1 MIPLSIFE
9 KILVTFLMNE
19 NSLVLY
25 FDANY
30 FDEILTY
37 VEVATDIAIL
47 ITCFKNLLFFKIF
60 QNINQNCF
68 QNFYDLCFQK
78 NEEAN

>member
-1 MIPLSIFE
+1 MIPLPMFE

-37 VEVATDIAIL
+37 VEVATDVVAL
-47 ITCFKNLLFFKIF
+47 ITCFKNCFKYKSKI
-60 QNINQNCF
+60 F
-68 QNFYDLCFQK
+68 QNFYDLRFQK

>member
-1 MIPLSIFE
+1 MIHFPIFE

-37 VEVATDIAIL
+37 VEVATDVAIL
-47 ITCFKNLLFFKIF
+47 YHVFQKFVILQNCFKIKIKIDFKIF
-60 QNINQNCF
+60 TV
-68 QNFYDLCFQK
+68 
-78 NEEAN
+78 

>member
-1 MIPLSIFE
+1 M
-9 KILVTFLMNE
+9 TFLMNE

-37 VEVATDIAIL
+37 VEVATDVAAL
-47 ITCFKNLLFFKIF
+47 ITCFKKLF
-60 QNINQNCF
+60 QNIDQNCF
-68 QNFYDLCFQK
+68 QNFYDLRFQK

>member
-1 MIPLSIFE
+1 MISLSIFE
-9 KILVTFLMNE
+9 KIPATFSVNE

-37 VEVATDIAIL
+37 VEVATDVAIL
-47 ITCFKNLLFFKIF
+47 YHVF
-60 QNINQNCF
+60 
-68 QNFYDLCFQK
+68 
-78 NEEAN
+78 